1 MNVFEEK
8 VFVGQKVRLDYSRW
22 VSCIFQKCEI
32 VIWTGIFE
40 LDGCEFVDCK
50 LILKGEAQNMARLM
64 YVFFPDKI
72 PLVFPEGDP
81 GPLAVQEPEKGDNV
95 NGL

>member
-1 MNVFEEK
+1 MNVVEEK
-8 VFVGQKVRLDYSRW
+8 VFVGQSVRLDYSRW
-22 VSCIFQKCEI
+22 INCIFNECEI

-40 LDGCEFVDCK
+40 VDGCEFTGCK
-50 LILKGEAQNMARLM
+50 LILKGEAQNVARLM

-72 PLVFPEGDP
+72 PLKFPEGDL

-95 NGL
+95 NEL